1 MRTDLKSKTPTKRLP
16 KAIEAEDGTLTDRAY
31 RELEEMIVTLQLSPG
46 TVLSEQ
52 ALAVRLKIGRTP
64 IREAL
69 QRLARDGLVVIMPR
83 RGIMVSEIN
92 LRLQLR
98 LLEVRRE
105 LERLMASL
113 AAERAT
119 PDERREFAE
128 VAAAMLAAAAK
139 ADDIAFMRLD
149 QQFNILIATA
159 ARNEFARRSMGLM
172 NALSRRFWYQHY
184 QQVAD
189 LPLAAKLH
197 AAVADAG
204 HDAAADQA
212 GAVERNFLRDRN
224 CLLIGYDAIFAER
237 SQEHQL
243 LQGTTVGE
251 RSPAGAVERQR
262 LRPLAEIFLA
272 QDRRIAVAIKAV
284 PAMRIPRQHDMVADL
299 RPARSRAGLLD
310 HPGGFVPEHHRQR
323 ITQRTVNDFEIG
335 MAKARGTNSH
345 Q

>member
-1 MRTDLKSKTPTKRLP
+1 MTKTPAKRNAP
-16 KAIEAEDGTLTDRAY
+16 VIEAEDGTLTDRAY
-31 RELEEMIVTLQLSPG
+31 HELEEMIVTLQLAPG

-52 ALAVRLKIGRTP
+52 ALSGRLKIGRTP

-119 PDERREFAE
+119 TDERREFAE
-128 VAAAMLAAAAK
+128 VAEAMLAAAAK

-149 QQFNILIATA
+149 QRFNALIATSS
-159 ARNEFARRSMGLM
+159 RNEFARRSMGLM

-184 QQVAD
+184 QEVAD

-197 AAVADAG
+197 AAVADAVAQKKIK
-204 HDAAADQA
+204 AAAVASDRLIDYI
-212 GAVERNFLRDRN
+212 ENFARKTL
-224 CLLIGYDAIFAER
+224 DA
-237 SQEHQL
+237 
-243 LQGTTVGE
+243 
-251 RSPAGAVERQR
+251 
-262 LRPLAEIFLA
+262 
-272 QDRRIAVAIKAV
+272 
-284 PAMRIPRQHDMVADL
+284 
-299 RPARSRAGLLD
+299 
-310 HPGGFVPEHHRQR
+310 
-323 ITQRTVNDFEIG
+323 
-335 MAKARGTNSH
+335 
-345 Q
+345 

>member
-1 MRTDLKSKTPTKRLP
+1 MREHRLQAPCEASLKAKTPSKRRPL
-16 KAIEAEDGTLTDRAY
+16 AITAKDGTLTDRAY

-52 ALAVRLKIGRTP
+52 ALASRLGIGRTP

-119 PDERREFAE
+119 PDERKEFAD
-128 VAAAMLAAAAK
+128 VADAMRATAANS
-139 ADDIAFMRLD
+139 DDIAFMRLD
-149 QQFNILIATA
+149 QRFNILIATA

-184 QQVAD
+184 QEVAD

-197 AAVADAG
+197 AAVADAVAQKKAK
-204 HDAAADQA
+204 AAATA
-212 GAVERNFLRDRN
+212 SDR
-224 CLLIGYDAIFAER
+224 LIDYIEDFARKTLDA
-237 SQEHQL
+237 
-243 LQGTTVGE
+243 
-251 RSPAGAVERQR
+251 
-262 LRPLAEIFLA
+262 
-272 QDRRIAVAIKAV
+272 
-284 PAMRIPRQHDMVADL
+284 
-299 RPARSRAGLLD
+299 
-310 HPGGFVPEHHRQR
+310 
-323 ITQRTVNDFEIG
+323 
-335 MAKARGTNSH
+335 
-345 Q
+345 

>member
-1 MRTDLKSKTPTKRLP
+1 MKAKRQQNAGP
-16 KAIEAEDGTLTDRAY
+16 VSSRPDGTLTDRAY

-52 ALAVRLKIGRTP
+52 ALAARLKIGRTP

-113 AAERAT
+113 AAERAS
-119 PDERREFAE
+119 PDERSEFAE
-128 VAAAMLAAAAK
+128 VAQAMLAAAGK

-149 QQFNILIATA
+149 QRFNILIATA

-184 QQVAD
+184 QEVAD

-197 AAVADAG
+197 AAVAEAVSQKKGQGRCERVRPADRLHRGFRPQDTRYLTMHGRSGGRLAG
-204 HDAAADQA
+204 KRGQCQVDVGRRHLPLVSEIRHDGAHKGFDRAFAAA
-212 GAVERNFLRDRN
+212 
-224 CLLIGYDAIFAER
+224 
-237 SQEHQL
+237 S
-243 LQGTTVGE
+243 
-251 RSPAGAVERQR
+251 SPR
-262 LRPLAEIFLA
+262 
-272 QDRRIAVAIKAV
+272 
-284 PAMRIPRQHDMVADL
+284 
-299 RPARSRAGLLD
+299 
-310 HPGGFVPEHHRQR
+310 
-323 ITQRTVNDFEIG
+323 
-335 MAKARGTNSH
+335 
-345 Q
+345 

>member
-1 MRTDLKSKTPTKRLP
+1 MKSKTPKKSRAHALDG
-16 KAIEAEDGTLTDRAY
+16 EDGTLTDRAY
-31 RELEEMIVTLQLSPG
+31 HELEEMIVTLQLAPA

-105 LERLMASL
+105 LERLMARL

-119 PDERREFAE
+119 PDERRELAE
-128 VAAAMLAAAAK
+128 VAESMLAAAAK

-149 QQFNILIATA
+149 QRFNILIATA

-184 QQVAD
+184 QEVAD

-197 AAVADAG
+197 AAVALAVSQKKAK
-204 HDAAADQA
+204 AAATA
-212 GAVERNFLRDRN
+212 SDR
-224 CLLIGYDAIFAER
+224 LIDYIEDFAR
-237 SQEHQL
+237 K
-243 LQGTTVGE
+243 T
-251 RSPAGAVERQR
+251 
-262 LRPLAEIFLA
+262 
-272 QDRRIAVAIKAV
+272 
-284 PAMRIPRQHDMVADL
+284 
-299 RPARSRAGLLD
+299 LD
-310 HPGGFVPEHHRQR
+310 
-323 ITQRTVNDFEIG
+323 T
-335 MAKARGTNSH
+335 
-345 Q
+345 

>member
-1 MRTDLKSKTPTKRLP
+1 MIARPRALPGLGQSSCAFPSANAAIRFAVLRHDIWPIYAWDECSARPARPRRRDVRNDLKSKTSTKRRSR
-16 KAIEAEDGTLTDRAY
+16 AIEVEDGTLTDRAY
-31 RELEEMIVTLQLSPG
+31 RVLEEMIVTLQLSPG

-119 PDERREFAE
+119 PEERREFAE
-128 VAAAMLAAAAK
+128 VAEAMLTAAAK

-149 QQFNILIATA
+149 QRFNILIATA

-197 AAVADAG
+197 AAVAEAVAQKKAK
-204 HDAAADQA
+204 AAATA
-212 GAVERNFLRDRN
+212 SDR
-224 CLLIGYDAIFAER
+224 LIDYIEDFAR
-237 SQEHQL
+237 K
-243 LQGTTVGE
+243 T
-251 RSPAGAVERQR
+251 
-262 LRPLAEIFLA
+262 
-272 QDRRIAVAIKAV
+272 
-284 PAMRIPRQHDMVADL
+284 
-299 RPARSRAGLLD
+299 LD
-310 HPGGFVPEHHRQR
+310 
-323 ITQRTVNDFEIG
+323 T
-335 MAKARGTNSH
+335 
-345 Q
+345 

>member
-1 MRTDLKSKTPTKRLP
+1 MRPAHVSRGNELTKTPAKRRP
-16 KAIEAEDGTLTDRAY
+16 RASQPEDGTLTDRAY

-52 ALAVRLKIGRTP
+52 ALSARLKIGRTP

-119 PDERREFAE
+119 ADERREFAA
-128 VAAAMLAAAAK
+128 VAEAMLAAATK

-149 QQFNILIATA
+149 QRFNILIATA

-197 AAVADAG
+197 AAVANAVAQKKPK
-204 HDAAADQA
+204 AAAA
-212 GAVERNFLRDRN
+212 ASDR
-224 CLLIGYDAIFAER
+224 LIDYIEDFAR
-237 SQEHQL
+237 K
-243 LQGTTVGE
+243 T
-251 RSPAGAVERQR
+251 
-262 LRPLAEIFLA
+262 
-272 QDRRIAVAIKAV
+272 
-284 PAMRIPRQHDMVADL
+284 
-299 RPARSRAGLLD
+299 LD
-310 HPGGFVPEHHRQR
+310 
-323 ITQRTVNDFEIG
+323 
-335 MAKARGTNSH
+335 S
-345 Q
+345 

>member
-1 MRTDLKSKTPTKRLP
+1 MQWQVSGLLTLEYSSNVDTRLP
-16 KAIEAEDGTLTDRAY
+16 KAFGVTLTVPLSLPAVYMIYCKYTGGMDIRLDLSLVDVGNKLTKKQAKRGSRAAEVEDGTLTDRAY

-52 ALAVRLKIGRTP
+52 ALALRLKIGRTP

-119 PDERREFAE
+119 PEERREFAD
-128 VAAAMLAAAAK
+128 VAEAMLAAAAK

-149 QQFNILIATA
+149 QRFNILIATS

-197 AAVADAG
+197 AAVAEAVSQKKAK
-204 HDAAADQA
+204 AAATA
-212 GAVERNFLRDRN
+212 SDR
-224 CLLIGYDAIFAER
+224 LIDYIEDFAR
-237 SQEHQL
+237 K
-243 LQGTTVGE
+243 T
-251 RSPAGAVERQR
+251 
-262 LRPLAEIFLA
+262 
-272 QDRRIAVAIKAV
+272 
-284 PAMRIPRQHDMVADL
+284 
-299 RPARSRAGLLD
+299 LD
-310 HPGGFVPEHHRQR
+310 
-323 ITQRTVNDFEIG
+323 T
-335 MAKARGTNSH
+335 
-345 Q
+345 

>member
-1 MRTDLKSKTPTKRLP
+1 MESILKKKSKSRNSPVRRS
-16 KAIEAEDGTLTDRAY
+16 KAIEAEDGTLTDGAY
-31 RELEEMIVTLQLSPG
+31 RELEERIVTLQLLPG

-52 ALAVRLKIGRTP
+52 ALALRLKIGRTP

-92 LRLQLR
+92 LKLQLR

-119 PDERREFAE
+119 PDERSEFSE
-128 VAAAMLAAAAK
+128 IAAAMLAAATK

-149 QQFNILIATA
+149 QRFNILIATA

-184 QQVAD
+184 QEVAD

-197 AAVADAG
+197 AAVAEAVAQKKAK
-204 HDAAADQA
+204 AAASA
-212 GAVERNFLRDRN
+212 SDR
-224 CLLIGYDAIFAER
+224 LIDYIEDFAR
-237 SQEHQL
+237 K
-243 LQGTTVGE
+243 T
-251 RSPAGAVERQR
+251 
-262 LRPLAEIFLA
+262 
-272 QDRRIAVAIKAV
+272 
-284 PAMRIPRQHDMVADL
+284 
-299 RPARSRAGLLD
+299 LD
-310 HPGGFVPEHHRQR
+310 
-323 ITQRTVNDFEIG
+323 
-335 MAKARGTNSH
+335 S
-345 Q
+345 